1 MTPGNLGGKIL
12 IVEDEPRLAQLL
24 SDYLAAAG
32 YLTCICSDGDAA
44 LHMLR
49 QQRPDLVLLDWMLPG
64 RDGLGICQEVRQ
76 FSNVP
81 IIMVTAKIEE
91 MDRLMGLET
100 GADDYICKPF
110 SPREVVARV
119 KALLRRAPPG
129 ASAPAHSDSAGEL
142 VIDTARY
149 QATLMGQALDLTPLE
164 FRLLCTLAQAPG
176 RVLSRSQLIDRLH
189 EDQRAISDRAIDSHI
204 KNLRRKLA
212 PVTPGTELIGSI
224 YGVGY
229 KFEGAQVRC
238 VTG

>member
-1 MTPGNLGGKIL
+1 MTPGHLSGKIL

-32 YLTCICSDGDAA
+32 YLTCICSDGDTA
-44 LHMLR
+44 LQMLR
-49 QQRPDLVLLDWMLPG
+49 QQKPDLVLLDWMLPG

-91 MDRLMGLET
+91 TDRLMGLDT

-119 KALLRRAPPG
+119 KALLRRAPPASS
-129 ASAPAHSDSAGEL
+129 ASANSADEL

-212 PVTPGTELIGSI
+212 TVTPGTELIGSI

>member
-1 MTPGNLGGKIL
+1 L

-24 SDYLAAAG
+24 NDYLRAAG
-32 YLTCICSDGDAA
+32 YETCVCSDGNQA
-44 LHMLR
+44 LQALQ

-76 FSNVP
+76 SSNVP

-91 MDRLMGLET
+91 VDRLMGLET

-119 KALLRRAPPG
+119 KALLRRAPP
-129 ASAPAHSDSAGEL
+129 ASAASTTSTTSTTSANEL

-164 FRLLCTLAQAPG
+164 FRLLHTLAQAPG

-212 PVTPGTELIGSI
+212 PVTLGTELISSI

-229 KFEGAQVRC
+229 KLEGAQVRT
-238 VTG
+238 VSG

>member
-1 MTPGNLGGKIL
+1 MTPGHLSGKIL
-12 IVEDEPRLAQLL
+12 IVEDEPRLAQLV

-44 LHMLR
+44 LQVLR
-49 QQRPDLVLLDWMLPG
+49 QQKPDLVLLDWMLPG

-91 MDRLMGLET
+91 MDRLMGLDT

-119 KALLRRAPPG
+119 KALLRRVPP
-129 ASAPAHSDSAGEL
+129 ASSALADSADEL

>member
-1 MTPGNLGGKIL
+1 
-12 IVEDEPRLAQLL
+12 
-24 SDYLAAAG
+24 
-32 YLTCICSDGDAA
+32 
-44 LHMLR
+44 
-49 QQRPDLVLLDWMLPG
+49 
-64 RDGLGICQEVRQ
+64 
-76 FSNVP
+76 
-81 IIMVTAKIEE
+81 
-91 MDRLMGLET
+91 
-100 GADDYICKPF
+100 
-110 SPREVVARV
+110 
-119 KALLRRAPPG
+119 
-129 ASAPAHSDSAGEL
+129 
-142 VIDTARY
+142 
-149 QATLMGQALDLTPLE
+149 MGQALDLTPLE

>member
-1 MTPGNLGGKIL
+1 MTPGHLSGKIL
-12 IVEDEPRLAQLL
+12 IVEDEPRLAQLV

-49 QQRPDLVLLDWMLPG
+49 QQQPDLVLLDWMLPG

-129 ASAPAHSDSAGEL
+129 SSAPADSTDEL

>member
-1 MTPGNLGGKIL
+1 MPANIL
-12 IVEDEPRLAQLL
+12 LVEDEPAIQELIAANLARAGHHVVRA
-24 SDYLAAAG
+24 SDAETAQR
-32 YLTCICSDGDAA
+32 IVREA
-44 LHMLR
+44 L
-49 QQRPDLVLLDWMLPG
+49 PDLVLLDWMLPG